1 MDNTGNGPGEQES
14 IQIETES
21 VRLDDI
27 LKSLYGI
34 NTIFH
39 KIGEMAELQRI
50 MVERHILVVIKK
62 HRIDQYT
69 EEALQNIEKG
79 KQELTQ
85 ALTYQADTRALMIK
99 VFFVKSNPSKLFFII
114 MLFVVFYTLF
124 LA

>member
-1 MDNTGNGPGEQES
+1 MSMYLYCIQVNSADGGIIRDEQET

-21 VRLDDI
+21 VKLDHV
-27 LKSLYGI
+27 LTSLYGI
-34 NTIFH
+34 SSIFH

-50 MVERHILVVIKK
+50 MVERFNIAFDIKY
-62 HRIDQYT
+62 RIDQYT

-99 VFFVKSNPSKLFFII
+99 V
-114 MLFVVFYTLF
+114 
-124 LA
+124 